1 MTPPIQERLSAA
13 QYWEQVHGGAA
24 SRTRPAWKRFIRRLV
39 PQSWLEA
46 RKRRWE
52 RQQEARERR
61 GLQEHWLRQL
71 IEAVLRPQLAG
82 RTGLQALEIGSA
94 PGRISLE
101 LWRRLGLEPWG
112 LEYTQ
117 AGVAAQKALYRRFGL
132 DEALIMQGDLLD
144 AAWRQPH
151 AGGYDLVASF
161 GLIEHFRDPLEVVRN
176 HLELLRPGG
185 VLVVTV
191 PNLNETTWYGRL
203 VRRFNPPVYAIHN
216 TRTCTPEALRDLA
229 AALGVRLLHCGTLG
243 GPDIGFV
250 PDHRRLSRGLAWLLR
265 VPQPAVNRLNHLILG
280 NRLKPF
286 PRTAA
291 TLALVAVKP

>member
-1 MTPPIQERLSAA
+1 MTPPVQERLSAA
-13 QYWEQVHGGAA
+13 PYWEQVHGGDT
-24 SRTRPAWKRFIRRLV
+24 SRGRPAWKRFVRRFI
-39 PQSWLEA
+39 PDRWLEA

-52 RQQEARERR
+52 RRQAQRERR
-61 GLQEHWLRQL
+61 GLSEHWLRQL

-82 RTGLQALEIGSA
+82 RSGLQALEIGSA

-101 LWRRLGLEPWG
+101 LWRRLGIEPWG

-132 DEALIMQGDLLD
+132 DEALVMPGDVLD
-144 AAWRQPH
+144 DAWRQRH
-151 AGGYDLVASF
+151 AGAYDLVTSF
-161 GLIEHFRDPLEVVRN
+161 GFIEHFRDPLEVVRK

-216 TRTCTPEALRDLA
+216 TRTCTLEALQGLA
-229 AALGVRLLHCGTLG
+229 AVLGVRILHCGPLG

-250 PDHRRLSRGLAWLLR
+250 PDRGLLSRGVAWLLR
-265 VPQPAVNRLNHLILG
+265 VPQPAVNRLNHLLLG

-291 TLALVAVKP
+291 TFALVAVKR